1 MEKFEKFTE
10 EELKHLSFVLH
21 QYSMSKTVDHS
32 IDVDLFV
39 YGLATAVN
47 DTIKQRTAEVKEAS
61 KQNVD

>member
-1 MEKFEKFTE
+1 MEKFENFTD

-39 YGLATAVN
+39 YGLATEVN
-47 DTIKQRTAEVKEAS
+47 DTIKQRTTEVN

>member
-21 QYSMSKTVDHS
+21 QYAMSKSVDHS

-39 YGLATAVN
+39 YNLATEVN
-47 DTIKQRTAEVKEAS
+47 DVIKQKAN
-61 KQNVD
+61 NV